1 MLNIYRKLIIPTAA
15 LFVFVVLSF
24 VNSEIYKAQA
34 VDYIK
39 KPSETHH
46 QSFEPYEN
54 PIVIPDPKPTGVTV
68 RVKEI
73 TTYEVVVDE
82 AKIATNNVTMEDL
95 DLIELK
101 DKKDVNFHQV
111 DCYFYAKVKQT
122 QSKSTEYISSTRW
135 REGEQFWLSDGGK
148 YVQWEPWS
156 EWYAGSKW

>member
-1 MLNIYRKLIIPTAA
+1 MLNIYRKLFISTVA

-24 VNSEIYKAQA
+24 ANSTTNKAQA

-54 PIVIPDPKPTGVTV
+54 PIVIPDPKPKGVTV

-82 AKIATNNVTMEDL
+82 EKVATNNVTMADL
-95 DLIELK
+95 DLIVVK
-101 DKKDVNFHQV
+101 DKKDINFHQV

-122 QSKSTEYISSTRW
+122 QSKSTKYISSTRW

-148 YVQWEPWS
+148 YVEWEPWS
-156 EWYAGSKW
+156 EWYSGNKW